1 MLYRYFKVLN
11 IFLISCLVFDL
22 KLPHQGKI
30 FEVTKSGKTKD
41 SLTKNFTYVNKNE
54 YIRKIIKEIKIS
66 G

>member
-1 MLYRYFKVLN
+1 
-11 IFLISCLVFDL
+11 LVFDL